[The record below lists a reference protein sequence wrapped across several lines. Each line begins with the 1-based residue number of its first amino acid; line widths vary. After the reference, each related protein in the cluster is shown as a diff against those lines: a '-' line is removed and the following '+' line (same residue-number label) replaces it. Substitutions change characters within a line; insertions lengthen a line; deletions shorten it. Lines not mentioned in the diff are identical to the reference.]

1 MARERDE
8 DITKM
13 LSGLRC
19 PICSAAI
26 KTLEV
31 DNAAGY
37 SDLTH
42 VPPQARVKYR
52 HLRLECEAGCKIET
66 KGRGAEA
73 LYRTFQGW
81 LKMRHKLKLPKK

>member
-1 MARERDE
+1 MAKDE

-13 LSGLRC
+13 LTGLRC
-19 PICSAAI
+19 PICSSAI
-26 KTLEV
+26 KTLQV

-37 SDLTH
+37 SDLNH

-52 HLRLECEAGCKIET
+52 HLSLVCASGCEIRT

-73 LYRTFQGW
+73 LYRTFQAW

>member
-1 MARERDE
+1 MARDE
-8 DITKM
+8 DLTKM

-26 KTLEV
+26 KSLEV